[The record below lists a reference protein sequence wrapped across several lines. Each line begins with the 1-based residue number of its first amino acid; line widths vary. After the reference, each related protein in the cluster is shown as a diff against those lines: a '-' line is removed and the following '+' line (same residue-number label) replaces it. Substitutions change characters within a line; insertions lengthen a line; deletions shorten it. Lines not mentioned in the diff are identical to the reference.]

1 MKHQEHVDYFNKL
14 ADNSNCQHDKWLYKR
29 KNGIGASDVGSILG
43 VNKYRNQV
51 DVYLEKTTDK
61 LDKHDNEKMKI
72 GRLMESSVLLMFE
85 KETGLSASLYEHSE
99 KHSKYPFLYATPD
112 ALLSDFS
119 AGIEIKTGMD
129 GDHWDDVPEQYYAQ
143 CQLSMEIFG
152 VNTWHLYAIL
162 AGFNGFKR
170 KHFVIKR
177 NDLYIKSLIK
187 ICYDFWNNNVLARV
201 APVAKSIDDI
211 NKLFTDSQE
220 IRMTATDEVKKL
232 INEYKKVKVQ
242 MYEVEKIL
250 KPLQIKEKQI
260 KEKLA
265 LSMEDAEIATNEND
279 EEILNYKIVNRS
291 SLDTKRL
298 KNDLPNI
305 YDEYVKK
312 TTYRKLTIKD

>member
-1 MKHQEHVDYFNKL
+1 
-14 ADNSNCQHDKWLYKR
+14 
-29 KNGIGASDVGSILG
+29 
-43 VNKYRNQV
+43 
-51 DVYLEKTTDK
+51 
-61 LDKHDNEKMKI
+61 MKI
-72 GRLMESSVLLMFE
+72 GRLMESSLLLMFE
-85 KETGLSASLYEHSE
+85 NETGLSASLYEHSE

-250 KPLQIKEKQI
+250 KPLH
-260 KEKLA
+260 
-265 LSMEDAEIATNEND
+265 NEND

>member
-1 MKHQEHVDYFNKL
+1 MNHQEHVNYFTKL
-14 ADNSNCQHDKWLYKR
+14 SENTNCQHEKWLYKR
-29 KNGIGASDVGSILG
+29 KNGIGASDVGAILG

-51 DVYLEKTTDK
+51 DVFLDKTTDK
-61 LDKHDNEKMKI
+61 LDKNDNEKMKI

-85 KETGLSASLYEHSE
+85 KETGLSASLYEDTE
-99 KHSKYPFLYATPD
+99 KHPEHQFLYATPD
-112 ALLSDFS
+112 GLLSDFS
-119 AGIEIKTGMD
+119 AGIEIKTGID

-152 VNTWHLYAIL
+152 VDTWHLYAIL
-162 AGFNGFKR
+162 AGLNGFTR

-187 ICYDFWNNNVLARV
+187 ICSDFWNNNVLARV
-201 APVAKSIDDI
+201 APMPKTIDDI
-211 NKLFTDSQE
+211 NKIFTESQE
-220 IRMTATDEVKKL
+220 IRMKANEDVKKL
-232 INEYKKVKVQ
+232 VNEYQKVKLQ
-242 MYEVEKIL
+242 MCEVEKIL

-265 LSMEDAEIATNEND
+265 LSMQDAEILTDEND
-279 EEILNYKIVNRS
+279 QEILNYKIVNRA

-305 YDEYVKK
+305 HDEYVKN
-312 TTYRKLTIKD
+312 TTYRKLTIK